1 LSSPAITQKM
11 KFNTVFSPPAYTA
24 PTFTAPTYTAPTAPT
39 YTASTAP
46 FTMPTS
52 TAPFTM
58 PTSTVPQQ
66 QVILIAGNTSTLP
79 LSDGAQNTQMISID
93 PSQLNQI
100 LAVTQQQRYQQY

>member
-1 LSSPAITQKM
+1 YVILELSSPAITQQM

-24 PTFTAPTYTAPTAPT
+24 QTFTAPTYTAPTVPT
-39 YTASTAP
+39 YTA
-46 FTMPTS
+46 S

-100 LAVTQQQRYQQY
+100 LAVTQQRRYQQY